1 MVTSLRKLPYEQ
13 RLNECKLTT
22 LEERRKRGDLL
33 EMHKIMHGLE
43 RMPEDT
49 FFARADTLRWVH
61 CMKIYKEISRCEPCR
76 NFSQRVVIPC
86 NKDSLRR

>member
-1 MVTSLRKLPYEQ
+1 MITSLRKLPYEQ

-33 EMHKIMHGLE
+33 ETHHIMHGLE

-49 FFARADTLRWVH
+49 FFARGDTLRWVH
-61 CMKIYKEISRCEPCR
+61 CMKIYKERSRREP
-76 NFSQRVVIPC
+76 
-86 NKDSLRR
+86 